1 MVSIASDKLW
11 HVIAGLVIGAF
22 FAIVLPIEAPVV
34 PVIFA
39 GAIRE
44 FMDDW
49 RSSGAN
55 WKDFAATV
63 AGGGVIQVMV
73 WVG

>member
-1 MVSIASDKLW
+1 M
-11 HVIAGLVIGAF
+11 GAF
-22 FAIVLPIEAPVV
+22 FAVVLPIEAPVV

-44 FMDDW
+44 FIDDW
-49 RSSGAN
+49 RSCGAD

-63 AGGGVIQVMV
+63 VGGGLIQVMV